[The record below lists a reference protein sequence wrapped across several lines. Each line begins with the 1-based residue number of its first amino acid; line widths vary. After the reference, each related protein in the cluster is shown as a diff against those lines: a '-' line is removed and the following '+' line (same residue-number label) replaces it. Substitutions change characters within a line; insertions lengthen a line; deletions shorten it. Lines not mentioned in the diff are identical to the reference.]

1 MNSSSR
7 SWSAS
12 VVSSKAKS
20 IALAMRPDGI
30 ALLEEGL
37 DPFARVL
44 GLVRDVA
51 GHALERDQRLGVA
64 VEAAVGGELGDAHR
78 ERALVDHRRDE
89 VGDRLLELLGRSG
102 DVGQPPLLAVLA
114 GQQLAGEQQLLGL
127 AQADVARQAVDRAG

>member
-1 MNSSSR
+1 MNASSR

-12 VVSSKAKS
+12 VVASKAKS

-37 DPFARVL
+37 HALARVL
-44 GLVRDVA
+44 GLMRDVA

-89 VGDRLLELLGRSG
+89 LRQGAVEVLGRRRH
-102 DVGQPPLLAVLA
+102 VGQAPVRALF
-114 GQQLAGEQQLLGL
+114 AGEQL
-127 AQADVARQAVDRAG
+127 